1 MTNVAFLITELD
13 RGGAERALVRLA
25 TGLDRTRFRPFVFSL
40 TDEGPLAKPLSDAG
54 IPVCALKAHVNPLK
68 AVLEFVKALRDIR
81 PYILQTFLFH
91 ANVVGRLAGR
101 MAGVPRIVSSIRVC
115 EVDRPWRTAIDRLT
129 HAGADRITCV
139 ANAVREFT
147 RRASGIPSRK
157 LIVIPNGID
166 VSAAAA
172 RPQGPMRFRALT
184 VANLRRQKGID
195 VLLRAIP
202 RVRQAHPE
210 AVFTVVGR
218 GDPTPYVRMADAL
231 GIRDAVRWAGEA
243 DPVAPFFRDADL
255 FVLPSRWEG
264 CPNVVLEAMAAG
276 LPVVATDAGGT
287 PELVVDGVTG
297 FLVHVDSPVA
307 LGNRIVELMRDPER
321 AARMGAEGRARAASK
336 YGDRLM
342 IGSYATLYD
351 QLRNRR

>member
-1 MTNVAFLITELD
+1 
-13 RGGAERALVRLA
+13 
-25 TGLDRTRFRPFVFSL
+25 
-40 TDEGPLAKPLSDAG
+40 
-54 IPVCALKAHVNPLK
+54 
-68 AVLEFVKALRDIR
+68 
-81 PYILQTFLFH
+81 
-91 ANVVGRLAGR
+91 
-101 MAGVPRIVSSIRVC
+101 
-115 EVDRPWRTAIDRLT
+115 
-129 HAGADRITCV
+129 
-139 ANAVREFT
+139 
-147 RRASGIPSRK
+147 
-157 LIVIPNGID
+157 
-166 VSAAAA
+166 
-172 RPQGPMRFRALT
+172 MRFRALT